1 MQLID
6 PNTIFLFT
14 VAIMAIIICL
24 YCCKS
29 SESSGQASAIMKNQD
44 IMLKSIN
51 GDLVTITRTIDR
63 MEKDV
68 DYLKGKAN
76 GIRDDVD
83 MIRRYFAEMKETVNK
98 IDEYIDNQSKQK

>member
-1 MQLID
+1 MQELLI
-6 PNTIFLFT
+6 NAEQIFLL
-14 VAIMAIIICL
+14 VVGVMAIIICL

-63 MEKDV
+63 IESDV
-68 DYLKGKAN
+68 DYLKGK
-76 GIRDDVD
+76 
-83 MIRRYFAEMKETVNK
+83 VNK
-98 IDEYIDNQSKQK
+98 IDEYIDNQSKQ